1 MATYVIVNLII
12 LGSALLALW
21 VWGALRFNKTMAIVI
36 VMLLIMTAIFDSLII
51 TFDLCAYNPDH
62 ILGIYIIKAP
72 VEDFFYSIAA
82 GVVIP
87 NIWHK
92 LGDIRA
98 KN

>member
-12 LGSALLALW
+12 LGSSLFALW
-21 VWGALRFNKTMAIVI
+21 VWGAIRFNKTMAIVI
-36 VMLLIMTAIFDSLII
+36 VMLLITTAIFDSLII
-51 TFDLCAYNPDH
+51 TFDLCAYNPDN

-82 GVVIP
+82 GIIIP
-87 NIWHK
+87 SVWHK
-92 LGDIRA
+92 LGERRA